1 MSDNNYKLSAD
12 DNTQP
17 IETTNANTS
26 TVTETSQTG
35 AEEEQGMSGAGK
47 KFALGAAAAAIL
59 AGIGFGALYL
69 NGADNKVETVVPN
82 APSTLMSDT
91 SKTCEKFAQTKLKC
105 NVKLETNDTIAR
117 DAFIKQS
124 VDPGQ
129 TAHEGDEIT
138 LFYSRGPEKSE
149 FPDLKGLSVDEAQNR
164 LYMIGV
170 DVESINIVDTSDA
183 KRDTVVSASIESGD
197 QVNNGDSVT
206 LDVASG
212 SVRIPDWVGKDVK
225 DATEEAKNMGLTV
238 NVNNEESDK
247 AEGTILSQSP
257 QMGEADSSAVVELT
271 VAIPFA
277 VQSVEIPDVVGMT
290 QEDANKSLADAGFRN
305 VSVIEQSSTQ
315 VTETKVTQVIPNAG
329 ESVRT
334 DTSVVFV
341 VTSPSESAP
350 SNAPEEDD
358 PTESPS
364 PEPSNAEQTPDNEES
379 ASSSPATENN

>member
-17 IETTNANTS
+17 IENTNANTS

-91 SKTCEKFAQTKLKC
+91 IKTCEKFVQTKLKC
-105 NVKLETNDTIAR
+105 NVELETNDTIAR

-225 DATEEAKNMGLTV
+225 DATEEAKKMGLTV